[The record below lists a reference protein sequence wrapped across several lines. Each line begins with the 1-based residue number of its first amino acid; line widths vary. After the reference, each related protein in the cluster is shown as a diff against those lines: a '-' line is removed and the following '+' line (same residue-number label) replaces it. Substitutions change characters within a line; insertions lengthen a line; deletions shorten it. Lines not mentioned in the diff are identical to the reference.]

1 MVKSNPLPKFL
12 VIVALVIA
20 ANGVVIGAEDD
31 FSCGALTNA
40 YGPYD
45 YRSDKDKLGI
55 VEGAHFTPSVET
67 LQHGNAGYIGGDLDY
82 TLRAFPNHHRALMS
96 VMKYGEKRHSDHPT
110 DLRFSVGCY
119 FNRALRF
126 RPDDDT
132 VRMIYGF
139 YLSKKGR
146 NKEAL
151 EQLNSVQV
159 PDDEN
164 ANLHYNLGLL
174 FFKLNDYKKSLAH
187 AQQAYQLGFPLSG
200 LRNKL
205 KRAGKWKEPEP
216 IKHEVLTEEPTE
228 VAPAP
233 KQ

>member
-1 MVKSNPLPKFL
+1 MLKLSPLTKFS
-12 VIVALVIA
+12 VIAVLAIA
-20 ANGVVIGAEDD
+20 ANGVAVGAEDD

-40 YGPYD
+40 YGPFD

-55 VEGAHFTPSVET
+55 VEGAHFTPSVENLT
-67 LQHGNAGYIGGDLDY
+67 RGNAGYIGGDLDY

-96 VMKYGEKRHSDHPT
+96 VMRYGEKRHSDHPT
-110 DLRFSVGCY
+110 DLRYSVGCY

-132 VRMIYGF
+132 ARMIYGI

-151 EQLNSVQV
+151 EQLNSIQT
-159 PDDEN
+159 PNDDN

-174 FFKLNDYKKSLAH
+174 FLKLGDQKKSLAH
-187 AQQAYQLGFPLSG
+187 AQKAYQLGFPLPG
-200 LRNKL
+200 LRDKL
-205 KRAGKWKEPEP
+205 KRAGIWKEPEP
-216 IKHEVLTEEPTE
+216 IKREALTEEQTE
-228 VAPAP
+228 AVPVP